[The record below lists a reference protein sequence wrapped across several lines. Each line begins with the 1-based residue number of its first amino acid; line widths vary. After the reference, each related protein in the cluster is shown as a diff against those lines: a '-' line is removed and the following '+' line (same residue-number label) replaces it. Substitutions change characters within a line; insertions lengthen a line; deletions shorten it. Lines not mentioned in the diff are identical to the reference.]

1 MSLSIK
7 RSYEAPAASDGKRI
21 LIDRLWP
28 RGLSK
33 EKARIDLWMKEIA
46 PSSDLRKW
54 FGHDPEKWKEFQVR
68 YKKELAANS
77 ELVDSIRKMAKRET
91 VTLVYSAKDEEH
103 NDAVV
108 LAEVLRRG
116 LPASKE
122 DDAIGYERWV
132 NEGGHVAPAA
142 MLQRERGR
150 LESAASD

>member
-33 EKARIDLWMKEIA
+33 EKAKIDLWMKEIA

-77 ELVDSIRKMAKRET
+77 ELVDSIREMANRET

-108 LAEVLRRG
+108 LLACL
-116 LPASKE
+116 KK
-122 DDAIGYERWV
+122 
-132 NEGGHVAPAA
+132 
-142 MLQRERGR
+142 
-150 LESAASD
+150 